1 VRVSAAP
8 RVAIVIL
15 QWRRVE
21 ETIGCLRSLAALDYP
36 NHRVLV
42 VDNHSADGSVAR
54 LRRAFPAVDVLENP
68 ENLGFA
74 GGCNAGIRAALADPA
89 VAYVLL
95 LNNDTRVAA
104 DLVTR
109 MVAAAE
115 ADPTVAVVGA
125 VNAAGGGYTSSGG
138 WLRWWTGRYA
148 DVFDERPAA
157 EVCREPAID
166 VDTVAGSSM
175 LVRAGPLR
183 AGVLLDAAFFC
194 VWEETDWC
202 LRLRAQGGRVVLA
215 TGARLEHRISTT
227 MGKPL
232 QLYFRFRNRPYFM
245 RKHARP
251 VHWLTFLPYYV
262 AEAAARVAV
271 YTVTGRRR
279 DARGVLLGVWDAV
292 RGVQGPGR
300 LEELLG

>member
-1 VRVSAAP
+1 MSAAP

-36 NHRVLV
+36 NQRVLV

-54 LRRAFPAVDVLENP
+54 LRREFPAVDVLENA

-115 ADPTVAVVGA
+115 ADPTVTVVGA
-125 VNAAGGGYTSSGG
+125 VNAAGDGYTSSGG

-232 QLYFRFRNRPYFM
+232 QLYYRFRNRPYFM

-251 VHWLTFLPYYV
+251 VHWLTFLPYYL

-271 YTVTGRRR
+271 YTATGRRR

-292 RGVQGPGR
+292 RGVRGPGR

>member
-1 VRVSAAP
+1 VSPAP
-8 RVAIVIL
+8 RVAIVVL

-21 ETIGCLRSLAALDYP
+21 ETIGCLRSLVALDYP
-36 NHRVLV
+36 DHRVLV

-54 LRRAFPAVDVLENP
+54 LRREFPAVDVLENA

-89 VAYVLL
+89 VGYVLL

-125 VNAAGGGYTSSGG
+125 VNAAGDAYTSSGG

-157 EVCREPAID
+157 EVCRMPAID

-232 QLYFRFRNRPYFM
+232 QLYYRFRNRPYFM

-251 VHWLTFLPYYV
+251 VHWLTFLPYYL

-271 YTVTGRRR
+271 YTATGRRR
-279 DARGVLLGVWDAV
+279 DARGVLLGVWDAA
-292 RGVQGPGR
+292 RGIHGPGR

>member
-1 VRVSAAP
+1 VSAAP

-54 LRRAFPAVDVLENP
+54 LRREFPAVDVLENA

-232 QLYFRFRNRPYFM
+232 QLYYRFRNRPYFM

-251 VHWLTFLPYYV
+251 VHWLTFLPYYL

-271 YTVTGRRR
+271 YTATGRRR

-292 RGVQGPGR
+292 RGVRGPGR